1 MNGVDQPVADAPV
14 EEVAAVPAVTAKLS
28 AYSLSNVLT
37 QSPEKVKLWLM
48 SVLGIVAGVRGW
60 DPSLLE
66 TVGVGFAIERTLDL
80 LYVAPVRSA
89 QALNVQQAH
98 NDAKTEQALNGIELG
113 KQLARVRPLVP
124 RPPDPAPA
132 PVDDAAAA

>member
-1 MNGVDQPVADAPV
+1 VSDPSADPVVDEQPAP
-14 EEVAAVPAVTAKLS
+14 EKAKVS

-80 LYVAPVRSA
+80 IYVAPVRTA
-89 QALNVQQAH
+89 QAINVHQAH
-98 NDAKTEQALNGIELG
+98 EAAKTTEALNGIKLG
-113 KQLARVRPLVP
+113 QQLAAQP
-124 RPPDPAPA
+124 
-132 PVDDAAAA
+132 AAA

>member
-1 MNGVDQPVADAPV
+1 MSDPAGEPAVVEAPVASV
-14 EEVAAVPAVTAKLS
+14 LAKVS

-48 SVLGIVAGVRGW
+48 SVLGVVAGVRGW

-80 LYVAPVRSA
+80 IYVAPVRNA
-89 QALNVQQAH
+89 QAINVHQAH
-98 NDAKTEQALNGIELG
+98 ENAKTEQALNGIKLG
-113 KQLARVRPLVP
+113 QQLAAVP
-124 RPPDPAPA
+124 
-132 PVDDAAAA
+132 AA